1 MSIGSLGIIGS
12 VAATPASQ
20 AKAGADKTQEAT
32 AAQERRIHS
41 QAATENAAGI
51 GKTDG
56 SSETSDRDA
65 DGRRLWELPP
75 EAKREDEKA
84 PDEPPHHAID
94 PTGQSGSSLDLSG

>member
-20 AKAGADKTQEAT
+20 AKAGIDKTQEAN
-32 AAQERRIHS
+32 AAQERHVHS
-41 QAATENAAGI
+41 QASAENAAGI
-51 GKTDG
+51 GVTDG

-65 DGRRLWELPP
+65 DGRRLWEAPP
-75 EAKREDEKA
+75 EARKHEEQG
-84 PDEPPHHAID
+84 PDEPVHQAID